1 MGGFLRNSSIN
12 VCVIAP
18 IKNLVLP
25 RRKAA
30 TPGKT
35 APKGSWLRERKTRIP
50 PLYEKKRFNNDR
62 LWKAKR

>member
-12 VCVIAP
+12 VCVI
-18 IKNLVLP
+18 
-25 RRKAA
+25 
-30 TPGKT
+30 